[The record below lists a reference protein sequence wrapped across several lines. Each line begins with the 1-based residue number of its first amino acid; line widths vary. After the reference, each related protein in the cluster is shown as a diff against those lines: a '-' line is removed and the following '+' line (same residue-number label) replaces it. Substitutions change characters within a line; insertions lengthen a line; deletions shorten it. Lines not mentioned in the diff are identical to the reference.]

1 MLILLG
7 YLVVLG
13 TVFGG
18 YMMTGGHLGALYQPA
33 ELVIIGGAGVG
44 AFIVGNNGKSIKG
57 TLKAIPLLFRR
68 SKYTKSMY
76 MDLLALLYRLMAK
89 SRQQGM
95 FSLERDIE
103 NPKESEIFAS
113 YPRILADAMM
123 LDFIVDYLRLIISGN
138 MNTFEIEA
146 LMDEEIETHES
157 ESEVPANSLALVGD
171 SLPAFGIVAAVMGV
185 VHALASADRPAAE
198 LGALIAHAMVGTFL
212 GILLAYGFISPLATA
227 VTGGPRI
234 SNSDSPIPGG
244 GDDYTQQ
251 QGEVK
256 KQPNIDELKKR
267 MEQARLKKLRGDL
280 DQLIEADPK
289 LRALRPHLKIDL
301 VQEGLRIQ
309 IIDSQNRPMFKTG
322 SADVE
327 PYMRD
332 ILRAIAPVL
341 NGIPNRVSLSGHT
354 DDFPYATG
362 EKGYSNWELSAD
374 RANASRRELVAGGL
388 DDGKVLR
395 VVGMA
400 ATMRLTDRGPDDAIN
415 RRISLLVLNQQAE
428 QAILHE
434 NAESQN
440 ESLDDL
446 KQPGAVPSAAVPTSP
461 PANPR

>member
-33 ELVIIGGAGVG
+33 ELIIIGGAGVG

-212 GILLAYGFISPLATA
+212 GILLAYGFISPLA
-227 VTGGPRI
+227 
-234 SNSDSPIPGG
+234 S
-244 GDDYTQQ
+244 
-251 QGEVK
+251 
-256 KQPNIDELKKR
+256 
-267 MEQARLKKLRGDL
+267 
-280 DQLIEADPK
+280 
-289 LRALRPHLKIDL
+289 
-301 VQEGLRIQ
+301 
-309 IIDSQNRPMFKTG
+309 
-322 SADVE
+322 
-327 PYMRD
+327 
-332 ILRAIAPVL
+332 
-341 NGIPNRVSLSGHT
+341 
-354 DDFPYATG
+354 
-362 EKGYSNWELSAD
+362 
-374 RANASRRELVAGGL
+374 
-388 DDGKVLR
+388 VLR
-395 VVGMA
+395 QK
-400 ATMRLTDRGPDDAIN
+400 
-415 RRISLLVLNQQAE
+415 SAE
-428 QAILHE
+428 TT
-434 NAESQN
+434 
-440 ESLDDL
+440 
-446 KQPGAVPSAAVPTSP
+446 K
-461 PANPR
+461 